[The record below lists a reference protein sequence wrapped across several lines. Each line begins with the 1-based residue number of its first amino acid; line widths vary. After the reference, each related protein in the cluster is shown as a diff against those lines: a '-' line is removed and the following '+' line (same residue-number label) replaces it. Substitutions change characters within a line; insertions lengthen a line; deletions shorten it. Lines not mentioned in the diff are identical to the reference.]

1 MNDEIDCRIIEVPP
15 IKIDIVRGN
24 PSEGAD
30 VLPWLL

>member
-1 MNDEIDCRIIEVPP
+1 MNDEIDCRIIEVS